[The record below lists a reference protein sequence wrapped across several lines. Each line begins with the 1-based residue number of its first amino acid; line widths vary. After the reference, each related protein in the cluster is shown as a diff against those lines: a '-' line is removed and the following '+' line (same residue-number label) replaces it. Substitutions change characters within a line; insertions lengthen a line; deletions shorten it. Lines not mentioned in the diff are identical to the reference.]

1 MRVTV
6 FAIAA
11 LLLIATGLAAVADSA
26 PAGITEFS
34 AAKKKPKKKP
44 AQQEQFMRAAP
55 SR

>member
-11 LLLIATGLAAVADSA
+11 VFLITTGLAAVAEAA
-26 PAGITEFS
+26 PAGLTEFS